1 MLKNLNIWF
10 LSSLLVS
17 LGVLIPIVTVFFS
30 FFEETSNYYQILKD
44 TFLFEYIFNSFILLI
59 CVLALTFIIGTTCA
73 YLVSFYKF
81 PFSNFF
87 KWSLILGFAVPPYI
101 YAYSLTAFFENYGTA
116 FTILINLFGEGEYN
130 KYIPK
135 FDGLLGAVLSL
146 SFSLFAYVYILSRAS
161 FLYQSQNLIDLGRSL
176 GFSKFKSLYSLIL
189 PAARPAIVAGLSLVA
204 METLAEF
211 GAVDFFSINTLTTGI
226 YNSWIT
232 FDDLAFSNRLSF
244 FLLIFIFACF
254 IIENFSRR
262 NAKYHFNS
270 RGGFK
275 HKEKITLTG
284 KKSFFAFLFCFI
296 IENYSR
302 KKAKYHF
309 NSRGG
314 FKQKEKIKLSGKKS
328 FFAFLFCFIIFFL
341 SFLFPL
347 SQMLYWTIKFP
358 ENLFDIDIIS
368 LTLNTIYLV
377 ILSSIVLILFSLLSN
392 YGNRVSRNKILNFLS
407 TISISGYA
415 IPGVILAVAFI
426 TFIAWFDDN
435 VVKSLGFLS
444 IKKIFI
450 GSILG
455 LVLVYFVRFY
465 SLAFNGIK
473 SGYEKINI
481 SVDESS
487 YLLGYSK
494 KKTFL
499 NIHIPFLRNSLLFV
513 AILISLEIIRELPIT
528 LILRPFNFETFATT
542 AYISASEDLLEAAAV
557 PSLFLILIA
566 TLFIMFTSKYI
577 LRENER

>member
-1 MLKNLNIWF
+1 MFKSLNVW
-10 LSSLLVS
+10 LWSSLLVS
-17 LGVLIPIVTVFFS
+17 IAVLIPIFTVFFS
-30 FFEETSNYYQILKD
+30 FFEDTSSYYQLLKD
-44 TFLFEYIFNSFILLI
+44 TFLFEYIFNSFILLA

-73 YLVSFYKF
+73 YLVSFYEF

-87 KWSLILGFAVPPYI
+87 KWSLILSFAVPPYI

-116 FTILINLFGEGEYN
+116 FTILSNLFGEGEYN
-130 KYIPK
+130 KHIPK

-254 IIENFSRR
+254 IIENFSR
-262 NAKYHFNS
+262 
-270 RGGFK
+270 
-275 HKEKITLTG
+275 
-284 KKSFFAFLFCFI
+284 
-296 IENYSR
+296 

-309 NSRGG
+309 NSKGG
-314 FKQKEKIKLSGKKS
+314 FKQKEKIILSGKKS
-328 FFAFLFCFIIFFL
+328 FLAFMFCFIIFFL

-347 SQMLYWTIKFP
+347 CQMLYWTIKFP
-358 ENLFDIDIIS
+358 ENLLDIDIVS

-377 ILSSIVLILFSLLSN
+377 ILSSIVLIMFSLISN
-392 YGNRVSRNKILNFLS
+392 YGNRVSKNKVLNFLS
-407 TISISGYA
+407 TLSISGYA

-426 TFIAWFDDN
+426 TFIAWFDEN
-435 VVKSLGFLS
+435 IVKTLGFLS

-450 GSILG
+450 GSVLG

-494 KKTFL
+494 QKTFL

-566 TLFIMFTSKYI
+566 TIFIMFTSKYI
-577 LRENER
+577 LREK

>member
-1 MLKNLNIWF
+1 MFRYLNVWF

-17 LGVLIPIVTVFFS
+17 IGVLIPIITVFFS
-30 FFEETSNYYQILKD
+30 FFEETSSYYEILKD
-44 TFLFEYIFNSFILLI
+44 TFLFEYIFNSITLLI
-59 CVLALTFIIGTTCA
+59 CVLILTFLIGTTCA

-87 KWSLILGFAVPPYI
+87 KWALILSFAVPPYI

-116 FTILINLFGEGEYN
+116 FTILTNLFGEGEYN
-130 KYIPK
+130 KNIPK
-135 FDGLLGAVLSL
+135 FDGLFGAILSL

-161 FLYQSQNLIDLGRSL
+161 FLYQSQNLIELGRTL
-176 GFSKFKSLYSLIL
+176 GFTKFKSLYSLIL

-244 FLLIFIFACF
+244 FLLLFIFIMFVL
-254 IIENFSRR
+254 ENFSR
-262 NAKYHFNS
+262 N
-270 RGGFK
+270 
-275 HKEKITLTG
+275 
-284 KKSFFAFLFCFI
+284 
-296 IENYSR
+296 
-302 KKAKYHF
+302 KAKYHF
-309 NSRGG
+309 NTKGG
-314 FKQKEKIKLSGKKS
+314 LKPKEKINLSGKKS
-328 FFAFLFCFIIFFL
+328 FFAFAFCFLIFFL

-347 SQMLYWTIKFP
+347 TQMLYWTIKFP
-358 ENLFDIDIIS
+358 DNLYDLDIIN
-368 LTLNTIYLV
+368 LTLNTLYLLF
-377 ILSSIVLILFSLLSN
+377 LSSFVLIIFSLVSN
-392 YGNRVSRNKILNFLS
+392 YGNRVSKNKILNILS
-407 TISISGYA
+407 TLSISGYA
-415 IPGVILAVAFI
+415 IPGIILAVAFI
-426 TFIAWFDDN
+426 TFVAWFDEN
-435 VVKSLGFLS
+435 IVKALGFLS
-444 IKKIFI
+444 IKKFFI

-481 SVDESS
+481 SVDESA

-494 KKTFL
+494 QKTFL

-513 AILISLEIIRELPIT
+513 VILISLEIIRELPIT

-577 LRENER
+577 LREK

>member
-1 MLKNLNIWF
+1 MRINFWYI
-10 LSSLLVS
+10 SSLFISIFVI
-17 LGVLIPIVTVFFS
+17 IPILTVFLS
-30 FFEETSNYYQILKD
+30 FFETTSNYYQILKD
-44 TFLFEYIFNSFILLI
+44 TFLLEYISNSIILLLS
-59 CVLALTFIIGTTCA
+59 VLILTFLIGTGTA
-73 YLVSFYKF
+73 YLVSFYRF
-81 PFSNFF
+81 PLSNFF
-87 KWSLILGFAVPPYI
+87 KWALILSFAVPPYI

-116 FTILINLFGEGEYN
+116 YSILKSLFGDKNYN
-130 KYIPK
+130 LYIPK
-135 FDGLLGAVLSL
+135 FDGMLGVILSL
-146 SFSLFAYVYILSRAS
+146 SFSLFAYVYILVRAS
-161 FLYQSQNLIDLGRSL
+161 FLYQSQNFIDLGKNL
-176 GFSKFKSLYSLIL
+176 GFTNFKTLYTIIL

-232 FDDLAFSNRLSF
+232 FDDLAFANQLSF
-244 FLLIFIFACF
+244 FLLLFIFALF
-254 IIENFSRR
+254 ILENLSR
-262 NAKYHFNS
+262 N
-270 RGGFK
+270 
-275 HKEKITLTG
+275 
-284 KKSFFAFLFCFI
+284 
-296 IENYSR
+296 
-302 KKAKYHF
+302 KAKYHF
-309 NSRGG
+309 NAKGG
-314 FKQKEKIKLSGKKS
+314 FKQKQKIQLNGTKS
-328 FFAFLFCFIIFFL
+328 IAAFLFCFFIFFL

-358 ENLFDIDIIS
+358 ENLFDLQIIDLLS
-368 LTLNTIYLV
+368 NTLYLV
-377 ILSSIVLILFSLLSN
+377 ILSSFVLIMFSLISN
-392 YGNRVSRNKILNFLS
+392 YGNRVTKNKTLNILS
-407 TISISGYA
+407 TLSISGYA

-426 TFIAWFDDN
+426 TFIAWFDES
-435 VVKSLGFLS
+435 VVKNLGLFS

-494 KKTFL
+494 RKTFM

-513 AILISLEIIRELPIT
+513 CILISLEIIRELPIT

-566 TLFIMFTSKYI
+566 TFFIIVTSKYI
-577 LRENER
+577 LRDNNE